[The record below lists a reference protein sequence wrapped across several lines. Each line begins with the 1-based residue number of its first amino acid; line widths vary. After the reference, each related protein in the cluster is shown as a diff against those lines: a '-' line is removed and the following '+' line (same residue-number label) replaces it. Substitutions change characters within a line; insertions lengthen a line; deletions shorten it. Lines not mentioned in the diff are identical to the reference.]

1 MRFMRYLVAGVLL
14 TLFAFIN
21 MPMFFQIDTTEHVIV
36 TQFGRPIRAI
46 TTPGLS
52 VKLPEPIQS
61 VIRLDKRVQLHDLS
75 RTEFLT
81 RDKKN
86 ILVEAYATWHV
97 RDPIQFFK
105 SVRDTAGANARLSD
119 IMASELGSAL
129 GRNELGNLVTIEPH
143 HMQLSTMLNDVTQ
156 QVNQRTITYGFQ
168 VTDVRIKQL
177 NFPRANRQSV
187 FNRMR
192 AERARI
198 ARHLRSEGKEAAI
211 KIRAKADAERITILS
226 QARREA
232 ERIRGEAEA
241 EAIRIY
247 AEAFGQDAEFYQFL
261 RTLQAYDKLLT
272 DGTTL
277 ILPADSALLKYL
289 NPMDNTSIQMP
300 APADLNPR
308 LTPENR
314 LERSHHDGHRE
325 HRAK

>member
-14 TLFAFIN
+14 MLFAFIN

-36 TQFGRPIRAI
+36 TQFGRPLRAI
-46 TTPGLS
+46 TRPGLS

-75 RTEFLT
+75 QTEFLT

-86 ILVEAYATWHV
+86 ILVEAYATWQV
-97 RDPIQFFK
+97 RDPIQFFT
-105 SVRDTAGANARLSD
+105 SVQDTAGANARLSD

-129 GRNELGNLVTIEPH
+129 GRNELGHLVTTESH
-143 HMQLSTMLNDVTQ
+143 RMQLSAMLDHVTQ
-156 QVNQRTITYGFQ
+156 QVNQRTVTYGFE

-177 NFPRANRQSV
+177 NFPRANRESV

-192 AERARI
+192 AERSRI

-211 KIRAKADAERITILS
+211 KIRAEADAERVTILS

-232 ERIRGEAEA
+232 ERLRGEAEG

-247 AEAFGQDAEFYQFL
+247 AEAFGQDPEFYQFL

-289 NPMDNTSIQMP
+289 NPVDNTSIQMP
-300 APADLNPR
+300 SAMDLQPR
-308 LTPENR
+308 STPENR
-314 LERSHHDGHRE
+314 LERSGHERHGE
-325 HRAK
+325 NRAE